1 MANFGQA
8 IDGGAY
14 RARSTAILRIRGE
27 QRKEGLLWSLSLEKG
42 GCEGMQLFLNKKEAL
57 VAERALELFVRLANA
72 RDAET
77 AQALLERI
85 ALCLEKQKR

>member
-1 MANFGQA
+1 
-8 IDGGAY
+8 
-14 RARSTAILRIRGE
+14 
-27 QRKEGLLWSLSLEKG
+27 
-42 GCEGMQLFLNKKEAL
+42 MQLFLNKKEAL
-57 VAERALELFVRLANA
+57 VAERALDLFVRLANA